1 MYSCLIRGGRV
12 VDVQNGT
19 IEEKDILVINGKVER
34 IAPMIAIDELQFDV
48 QTIDA
53 TGKIVSPGLID
64 LHVHLREP
72 GFEYK
77 ETVATGTKAAA
88 RGGFT
93 TIACMPNTRPVVD
106 SVERIEHLKEIIEQ
120 DAVVRVL
127 PIAAITLSELGRE
140 LTDMQALKKAGAF
153 AFSDDGVGVQE
164 SRMMRTAMM
173 RAKQLDMAIIAHTE
187 DNSLAR
193 GGCVHDG
200 VFAKEHNLT
209 GIPPEAESV
218 QVARD
223 ILLAE
228 STGVHYHVC
237 HVSTEQSVHHIRIG
251 KQRGVR
257 VTAEVTPHHL
267 LLIDEDIPGIDTN
280 YKMNPPLRSI
290 ADRDALIAGL
300 LDGTIEIIA
309 TDHAP
314 HTELEKAKEMDL
326 APFGIVGLETAL
338 PLLYSHFVENE
349 LLTLPQLLEKM
360 TLAPARLFGLPWGV
374 IEVGKDADIT
384 IIDIEQERE
393 IDPSAFASMGR
404 NTPFA
409 GWKCKGWPILT
420 MVAGKIVWR
429 MENEINAK
437 THGDC

>member
-1 MYSCLIRGGRV
+1 MNSYVIRGGKV
-12 VDVQNGT
+12 VDVVNGS
-19 IEEKDILVINGKVER
+19 IEEKDLLILNGKIER
-34 IAPMIAIDELQFDV
+34 IAPMIAPDEIDSSIPI
-48 QTIDA
+48 IDA

-64 LHVHLREP
+64 IHVHLREP

-77 ETVATGTKAAA
+77 ETVATGTMAAA

-93 TIACMPNTRPVVD
+93 TVACMPNTRPVLD
-106 SVERIEHLKEIIEQ
+106 TVERIEQLQQIIER

-127 PIAAITLSELGRE
+127 PIAAITNGELGRE
-140 LTDMQALKKAGAF
+140 LTDMEGLQQAGVF
-153 AFSDDGVGVQE
+153 AFSDDGVGIQE
-164 SRMMRTAMM
+164 SRMMRDAMS
-173 RAKQLDMAIIAHTE
+173 RAQQLDMAIIAHTE

-200 VFAKEHNLT
+200 EYAMQHGLR

-237 HVSTEQSVHHIRIG
+237 HVSAEQSVHHIREG
-251 KQRGVR
+251 KKRGVR

-267 LLIDEDIPGIDTN
+267 LLADENIPGLDTN
-280 YKMNPPLRSI
+280 YKMNPPLRSTK
-290 ADRDALIAGL
+290 DRDALIAGL

-314 HTELEKAKEMDL
+314 HSELEKEKGMEL

-338 PLLYSHFVENE
+338 PLLYSHLVENE
-349 LLTLPQLLEKM
+349 ILTLPQLLEKM

-374 IEVGKDADIT
+374 LEAGKEADIT

-393 IDPSAFASMGR
+393 IDPSTFASKGS
-404 NTPFA
+404 NTPFG
-409 GWKCKGWPILT
+409 GWKCKGWPVLT
-420 MVAGKIVWR
+420 MVNGRIMWR
-429 MENEINAK
+429 SEE
-437 THGDC
+437 